1 MSSLF
6 DVPVHLAMVLA
17 LAVSGAESGDVR
29 PPDTQPRQFASE
41 GPYRFSEQIW
51 LEALQTGAGGAELAI
66 YKDVIFRTGSKRYY
80 VPAETYRKKVF
91 TLRRDPDIAA
101 LVAFNF
107 ARENARLL
115 SPRLA
120 RPVTAADLYVA
131 HVLGRDAALALIP
144 AAEGIPTA
152 AVTAVVPQLAAV
164 GPALLGKRRRPM
176 TVVDLYRR
184 LTRSFDVTKA
194 ETVTRKRI
202 ASQSTPAAA
211 NLRGGLI
218 DHTSSA
224 WLPLKSHLVWAT
236 EVRASP

>member
-17 LAVSGAESGDVR
+17 LAVSGAEGGEVR
-29 PPDTQPRQFASE
+29 PPDTEPRQFASE

-51 LEALQTGAGGAELAI
+51 LEALQSGAGGTEFAV

-80 VPAETYRKKVF
+80 VPAEAYRKKVF

-101 LVAFNF
+101 LVAFEF
-107 ARENARLL
+107 ARQNAKLL

-120 RPVTAADLYVA
+120 RRVNAGDLYIA
-131 HVLGRDAALALIP
+131 HVLGRDVALTLIP

-152 AVTAVVPQLAAV
+152 AVTAVLPQLTAV
-164 GPALLGKRRRPM
+164 GPALLGKKRRPM
-176 TVVDLYRR
+176 TVSDLYHR
-184 LTRSFDVTKA
+184 LTRSFNVKRA
-194 ETVTRKRI
+194 KTV
-202 ASQSTPAAA
+202 AQTPAAYQSA
-211 NLRGGLI
+211 RVATNLRGGLI
-218 DHTSSA
+218 DLKSSA
-224 WLPLKSHLVWAT
+224 WIPLKSNLVWAT